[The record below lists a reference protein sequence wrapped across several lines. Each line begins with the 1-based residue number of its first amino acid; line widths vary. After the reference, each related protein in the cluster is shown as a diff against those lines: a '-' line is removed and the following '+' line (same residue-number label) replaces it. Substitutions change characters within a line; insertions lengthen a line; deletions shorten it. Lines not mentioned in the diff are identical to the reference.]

1 MHRARVVFNIS
12 NKLGNTERF
21 ASWLLNKSQTAAVTV
36 NANRLKSSTAAE
48 PFLNGSSSAYVETM
62 YNSWLSDPNSVHA
75 SWDAFFRNA
84 SAGAQPGAAY
94 TSPPNLAPYSKN
106 EVPLTALVPA
116 SGGMPSISA
125 GSPINEKI
133 IDDHLAVQAI
143 IRSYQARGHLAADVD
158 PLGIT
163 TANLPQLGMRAPRSE
178 LIMRKYFNF
187 DEADMDRVFKLPS
200 TTFIGEKEKALP
212 LREILYRLEQAYCN
226 NIGIE
231 FMFINSLEQCNWIR
245 QRMEPPGV
253 TKMSPEQKRLMLARL
268 TRSAGFENFLAK
280 KWSSEKRFGLEGC
293 EILIPAMKQVID
305 VSTKLGVESIIMG
318 MPHRGRL
325 NVLAN
330 VCRKPLHQLFTQFAG
345 LEAED
350 DGSGDVKYH
359 LGTYIERLNRVT
371 NKNIRLAVCANP
383 SHLEAVDPVVQGK
396 TRAEQFYRGDNE
408 GKKVMSILLH
418 GDAAFAGQGVVFETM
433 HLSDLPAY
441 TTHGTIHIVA
451 NNQIGFTTD
460 PRHSRSSAYCTDVA
474 RVVNAPIF
482 HVNGDNPEA
491 VMHVCNVAAEWRATF
506 HKDVVIDIVS
516 YRRNGHNEVDEPMF
530 TQPLMYQKIRK
541 TKPAEGVVTADEVK
555 DVKDKYVK
563 ICEDAYSQAKQETH
577 IKYKDWL
584 DSPWSGF
591 FEGKDPLKTLVH
603 IGKRFSAPPP
613 NAAEFEIHKGLL
625 RILKSRME
633 MVENRTVDW
642 ALAEAM
648 AFGSLLKEGIHVR
661 LSGEDVERGTFS
673 HRHHVLHH
681 QKVDKATYC
690 ALAHLY
696 PDQAPYT
703 VCNSSLSEYGHGQA
717 KWVRQSGIVLL
728 QPHGMEGMIALPFRK
743 PLIIMTP
750 KSLLRHPE
758 CKSSFDEMKE
768 GTNFRRV
775 IPEEGAA
782 SENPANVK
790 KLAFCTGR
798 VYYDLIK
805 ERRERGLEKDI
816 AIVRNAF
823 LINLAVSHA
832 ILMYL
837 ADVYGKQDSLY
848 PKDLK
853 QRALVNQKMF
863 FNSSILFP
871 RLRNITMVVK
881 LYKNDV
887 SPVARACM
895 MACDLLNV
903 QAEMIDVDVFKG
915 EHLAPEFVK
924 GPLIFEGEKP
934 SEKRFKA
941 IDETYGFL
949 EEFLSR
955 TKDGF
960 IYDPNLKECVLP
972 QVCTP
977 TCKKDEVY
985 TDCKNRSCT
994 PYTCSE
1000 LGFPLNCDSNC
1011 KPGCVCKGSLVRAAN
1026 GTCGV
1031 GCPDICIL
1039 NGCACKN
1046 GFIYDRNVKK
1056 CVLPTQCMYNACI
1069 NGGCDA
1075 RNCSQV
1081 GKPVPCVKLDPKAC
1095 INGCIC
1101 KEGYLPQC
1109 NKPNEVYDV
1118 CPAPCP
1124 PRRCDVDDPPFACN
1138 GPNEEYQPC
1147 PASCPGENCT
1157 DYINDSKCP
1166 PFKIGIVVPCKPQ
1179 CKCKTGYFRNTDGV
1193 CIIGSKCDL
1202 CPGQNEFFDTCI
1214 KGCSNQTCDSIGKIY
1229 NCPIQTTDRIS
1240 ASPGEN
1246 IIISAYS
1253 VLTPL
1258 SQLALYA
1265 TGVTLSQLLAVLN
1278 VKNKDDIRT
1287 GFPAL
1292 AASYEG
1298 QTSVNF
1304 SVAAEVLSN
1313 INYKLSDAFIKDSQH
1328 IFKADAKS
1336 IDFADNVKAAA
1347 DINAWVIELPYV
1359 GLNFT
1364 MFIVLPNKNDGVL
1377 ETANKLRDSATFN
1390 KAYESMYSQTVEV
1403 YLPQFEITTST
1414 NLADILKKQNVDQ
1427 MFNPNDSGL
1436 SGILE
1441 KPEQVYVS
1449 EAVQKAYIKC
1459 DETGSEAAAA
1469 NGNVL
1474 IALEAEGFIQI
1485 FIIIKSP
1492 N

>member
-12 NKLGNTERF
+12 NKVGNTERF
-21 ASWLLNKSQTAAVTV
+21 ASWLLNKPQTAAVTV
-36 NANRLKSSTAAE
+36 KANRLKSSTAAE

-84 SAGAQPGAAY
+84 TAGAAPGAAY
-94 TSPPNLAPYSKN
+94 TSPPNLAPYNKN
-106 EVPLTALVPA
+106 EMPLSALVPA

-143 IRSYQARGHLAADVD
+143 IRSYQIRGHHIANLD
-158 PLGIT
+158 PLEISNAALDGK
-163 TANLPQLGMRAPRSE
+163 NPRETIHNSY
-178 LIMRKYFNF
+178 RF

-245 QRMEPPGV
+245 QRMEPPDV
-253 TKMSPEQKRLMLARL
+253 TKMSNDQKRLILARL

-305 VSTKLGVESIIMG
+305 MSTKLGVESIIMG

-530 TQPLMYQKIRK
+530 TQPLMYQKIRN
-541 TKPAEGVVTADEVK
+541 TKPVLEKYAAQLIAEGVVTAEEVK
-555 DVKDKYVK
+555 DVSDKYVK
-563 ICEDAYSQAKQETH
+563 ICEDAYNQAKQETH

-591 FEGKDPLKTLVH
+591 FEGKDPLKVSPTGVVEETLVH

-633 MVENRTVDW
+633 MVENRTIDW

-703 VCNSSLSEYGHGQA
+703 VCNSSLSEYGVLGFEVGYSVTNPNALVLWEAQFGDFNNVAQCIIDQFISSGQA

-728 QPHGMEGMIALPFRK
+728 QPHGMEGMGPEHSSARLERFLQMSSDDPDYMPPESNDYEVRQLHDCNWIVANCSTPASLFHILRRQIALPFRK

-758 CKSSFDEMKE
+758 CRSSFDDMRE
-768 GTNFRRV
+768 GTSFRRV
-775 IPEEGAA
+775 IPEEGPA
-782 SENPANVK
+782 SKNASGVK

-798 VYYDLIK
+798 VYYDMIK
-805 ERRERGLEKDI
+805 ERREKGLENDI
-816 AIVRNAF
+816 AICRLEQISPFPYDLIKAEAAKYSNAQLVWSQEEHKNMGSWTYVEPRF
-823 LINLAVSHA
+823 RTLLQNQRTIR
-832 ILMYL
+832 
-837 ADVYGKQDSLY
+837 
-848 PKDLK
+848 PKSGGSWLGQLFGRAPPPTGDDTETVPRTISYNGRATAASPATGSKAAHNKELK
-853 QRALVNQKMF
+853 
-863 FNSSILFP
+863 S
-871 RLRNITMVVK
+871 
-881 LYKNDV
+881 
-887 SPVARACM
+887 
-895 MACDLLNV
+895 LLN
-903 QAEMIDVDVFKG
+903 
-915 EHLAPEFVK
+915 EF
-924 GPLIFEGEKP
+924 
-934 SEKRFKA
+934 
-941 IDETYGFL
+941 
-949 EEFLSR
+949 
-955 TKDGF
+955 
-960 IYDPNLKECVLP
+960 
-972 QVCTP
+972 
-977 TCKKDEVY
+977 
-985 TDCKNRSCT
+985 
-994 PYTCSE
+994 
-1000 LGFPLNCDSNC
+1000 
-1011 KPGCVCKGSLVRAAN
+1011 
-1026 GTCGV
+1026 
-1031 GCPDICIL
+1031 
-1039 NGCACKN
+1039 CA
-1046 GFIYDRNVKK
+1046 
-1056 CVLPTQCMYNACI
+1056 L
-1069 NGGCDA
+1069 
-1075 RNCSQV
+1075 
-1081 GKPVPCVKLDPKAC
+1081 
-1095 INGCIC
+1095 
-1101 KEGYLPQC
+1101 
-1109 NKPNEVYDV
+1109 
-1118 CPAPCP
+1118 
-1124 PRRCDVDDPPFACN
+1124 
-1138 GPNEEYQPC
+1138 
-1147 PASCPGENCT
+1147 
-1157 DYINDSKCP
+1157 
-1166 PFKIGIVVPCKPQ
+1166 
-1179 CKCKTGYFRNTDGV
+1179 
-1193 CIIGSKCDL
+1193 
-1202 CPGQNEFFDTCI
+1202 
-1214 KGCSNQTCDSIGKIY
+1214 
-1229 NCPIQTTDRIS
+1229 
-1240 ASPGEN
+1240 
-1246 IIISAYS
+1246 
-1253 VLTPL
+1253 
-1258 SQLALYA
+1258 
-1265 TGVTLSQLLAVLN
+1265 
-1278 VKNKDDIRT
+1278 
-1287 GFPAL
+1287 
-1292 AASYEG
+1292 
-1298 QTSVNF
+1298 
-1304 SVAAEVLSN
+1304 
-1313 INYKLSDAFIKDSQH
+1313 
-1328 IFKADAKS
+1328 
-1336 IDFADNVKAAA
+1336 
-1347 DINAWVIELPYV
+1347 
-1359 GLNFT
+1359 
-1364 MFIVLPNKNDGVL
+1364 
-1377 ETANKLRDSATFN
+1377 
-1390 KAYESMYSQTVEV
+1390 
-1403 YLPQFEITTST
+1403 
-1414 NLADILKKQNVDQ
+1414 
-1427 MFNPNDSGL
+1427 
-1436 SGILE
+1436 
-1441 KPEQVYVS
+1441 
-1449 EAVQKAYIKC
+1449 
-1459 DETGSEAAAA
+1459 
-1469 NGNVL
+1469 
-1474 IALEAEGFIQI
+1474 
-1485 FIIIKSP
+1485 
-1492 N
+1492 